1 MKPLLWRATLRHLKR
16 RPLQMALS
24 ILGIALGVAVVIA
37 VDLANESA
45 RRAFHLS
52 MQSVTGSATHQVVG
66 GPGGLDESLYVRLRR
81 QGIAPVSAP
90 VVSGYVVHE
99 NQPLQL
105 LGIDPFAEQ
114 QFRNLLGYLPDG
126 PGDEVL
132 PRLLTQPGTLLMT
145 LPLAASLGLQVGQ
158 SFELMISGR
167 KHRVRLAGLFEPPP
181 QQAAAMRDLL
191 LTDIA
196 TAQELLGRLGKLSRI
211 DLILPADES
220 GTQRAIEAALPP
232 GARLLPASA
241 RSSAMQ
247 EMTRAFG
254 INLTAMSL
262 LALVVGLFLIYN
274 TLSFS
279 VLQRRELLGNLRV
292 LGATRRD
299 LFTLVLGEGLLIGG
313 IGTLLGLLLGAVLAQ
328 ELLALVTRTINDL
341 YFVLTVSEVFLDPVG
356 MMKGIVLGLGGT
368 VVAVLVPASEAAMSP
383 PRAVLNRSRVERDTR
398 RLLAPLGIAGGIC
411 ILLALL
417 LLLLPGRS
425 LTLGFTALFA
435 LILGFSLFT
444 PAVVTAI
451 CRGAAPL
458 FGRLFGTLGR
468 MAIRG
473 VQASL
478 SRTGVAIAALGIAVA
493 ATVGMGVMVESFR
506 GSVQQWLQ
514 STLQADIY
522 VSPLTPSGTGNE
534 AALDPA
540 LIAAI
545 EKLPG
550 IGEISRGRPVELQSA
565 EGITQLFAIRMAP
578 KSYAGIELLEGDPGT
593 VWRRFDLEQV
603 VLISEPYAYRHGL
616 HAGDRIWLETAR
628 GRQPFEVAGI
638 YRDYGSD
645 QGVVT
650 MRLSLY
656 QRLWNDDSIYS
667 LGLYLEP
674 GADAAAIA
682 EQIKALAGDRQLLRI
697 QPTRELLE
705 SSLATFDRTFA
716 ITRVLRL
723 LVIGVAFIGI
733 LSALMALQLE
743 KARELAVLRA
753 TGLTPGQLWGLVTT
767 QTGFMGL
774 MAGLLA
780 LPLGLLLA
788 TVLIHVINRRAFGWS
803 MDLIIPG
810 GVLLDAVLLAVI
822 AALLAGLYPAWRMAQ
837 TPPARALREE

>member
-1 MKPLLWRATLRHLKR
+1 MKPILWRASLRYLKR

-24 ILGIALGVAVVIA
+24 ILGIALGVTVVVA
-37 VDLANESA
+37 VDIANESA
-45 RRAFHLS
+45 RRAFDLS
-52 MQSVTGSATHQVVG
+52 MQSVTGSATHQIIG
-66 GPGGLDESLYVRLRR
+66 GPAGVDESLYVHLRR
-81 QGIAPVSAP
+81 QGVAPVSAP
-90 VVSGYVVHE
+90 VVSGYVVHD
-99 NQPLQL
+99 NQTLQL

-114 QFRNLLGYLPDG
+114 QFRNLLDYLPDG
-126 PGDEVL
+126 PGDATL

-145 LPLAASLGLQVGQ
+145 PVLATSLDLQVGQ
-158 SFELMISGR
+158 SFELLVSGR
-167 KHRVRLAGLFEPPP
+167 KQQVVLAGLIRPPP
-181 QQAAAMRDLL
+181 QQAAAMQNLL
-191 LTDIA
+191 LADIA
-196 TAQELLGRLGKLSRI
+196 TAQELLNRQGGLSRI
-211 DLILPADES
+211 DLILPDGES
-220 GTQRAIEAALPP
+220 DMLRAIEAVLPA
-232 GARLLPASA
+232 GARLVPATS

-299 LFTLVLGEGLLIGG
+299 IFTLVLGEGLLIGG

-328 ELLALVTRTINDL
+328 ELLLLVTRTINDL
-341 YFVLTVSEVFLDPVG
+341 YFVLSVNEVFLNPAG
-356 MMKGIVLGLGGT
+356 MMKGALLGLGGT
-368 VVAVLVPASEAAMSP
+368 VVAVLIPASEAAMSP
-383 PRAVLNRSRVERDTR
+383 PRAVLNRSRVEAGTR
-398 RLLAPLGIAGGIC
+398 QLLVPMGITGGIC

-425 LTLGFTALFA
+425 LTVGFASLFV

-444 PAVVTAI
+444 PVVITAS
-451 CRGAAPL
+451 CQWVAPL
-458 FGRLFGTLGR
+458 FGRLFGTMGR

-478 SRTGVAIAALGIAVA
+478 SRTGVAIAALSIAVS
-493 ATVGMGVMVESFR
+493 ATVGMGVMVDSFR
-506 GSVQQWLQ
+506 SSVQQWLQ

-522 VSPLTPSGTGNE
+522 VTPLTPSGTGNE
-534 AALDPA
+534 ASLDPE

-545 EKLPG
+545 AQLPG
-550 IGEISRGRPVELQSA
+550 ISEISQGRPVELQST
-565 EGITQLFAIRMAP
+565 EGITQLFAIHMAR
-578 KSYAGIELLEGDPGT
+578 KSYAGIQLLEGDAET
-593 VWRRFDLEQV
+593 VWPRFDHEQV
-603 VLISEPYAYRHGL
+603 VLISEPYAYRHNL
-616 HAGDRIWLETAR
+616 RPGDQIHLETNR
-628 GRQPFEVAGI
+628 GRQTFQVAGV

-656 QRLWNDDSIYS
+656 QHLWNDDSIYS

-674 GADAAAIA
+674 GLDASAIA
-682 EQIKALAGDRQLLRI
+682 AQVKAIASERQTLQIL
-697 QPTRELLE
+697 PTRALLDA
-705 SSLATFDRTFA
+705 SLATFDRTFA
-716 ITRVLRL
+716 ITGMLRL

-743 KARELAVLRA
+743 KARELAILRA

-767 QTGFMGL
+767 QTGFMG
-774 MAGLLA
+774 MISGLLA

-788 TVLIHVINRRAFGWS
+788 TVLIYVINRRAFGWS
-803 MDLIIPG
+803 MDLVISGSVVPEA
-810 GVLLDAVLLAVI
+810 LLLSVV
-822 AALLAGLYPAWRMAQ
+822 AALMAGLYPAWRMAQ